1 MRRWFCIRFRS
12 AQMMETI
19 LNKKVKVVAR
29 FTALRHDYLT
39 SLHLKKVNN
48 FPEFPEAM
56 IS

>member
-1 MRRWFCIRFRS
+1 
-12 AQMMETI
+12 MMETI